1 MHDSLSARQER
12 WRSRLQ
18 RSGPTLWPEIHS
30 RGTVA
35 FNRRVRRRGANCI
48 VFGEARDEHARVP
61 FCIKFMP
68 GAKPRH
74 INLTAK
80 RLSWWRAHHPQ
91 EAEHVPRIIAC
102 WPDERVI
109 VMTREVGIPL
119 GHSLRWSP
127 IRKLFR
133 WDAQE
138 RLDRSGRVFG
148 AWLRRFAAGRPPYDD
163 SINEML
169 GHRSSLNVDGRLTV
183 DARSFLTDRIEQ
195 GHSAA
200 HTLERA
206 GVRSARNWSA
216 RFCLDSIERSVSDQE
231 AAGFVH
237 GDLKP
242 DNVLVGRNG
251 FSLID
256 WWDTPRV
263 SWTLTDLANFSGNL
277 RLGGES
283 AGTTGLWQSLL
294 HGYFEK
300 RPDDQTLATIDLV
313 SLILCLTLSAACVE
327 NKMSRLAFVRR
338 GHRFLADLS
347 AGRGQTALSTGPHE
361 GLSS

>member
-1 MHDSLSARQER
+1 MPDSLSARRKR

-18 RSGPTLWPEIHS
+18 QCGPALWPEIHE
-30 RGTVA
+30 RGTVGLH
-35 FNRRVRRRGANCI
+35 RRVKRPGANCI
-48 VFGEARDEHARVP
+48 VFGEARYRNTRVP

-68 GAKPRH
+68 GADPRDLE
-74 INLTAK
+74 LTAQ
-80 RLSWWRAHHPQ
+80 RLNWWRAHHPQ
-91 EAEHVPRIIAC
+91 EADRVPRIIAS

-109 VMTREVGIPL
+109 VMTREFGLPL
-119 GHSLRWSP
+119 GHHLRWSP

-138 RLDRSGRVFG
+138 QLHRCGFALG

-163 SINEML
+163 SIHPML
-169 GHRSSLNVDGRLTV
+169 GQRSSLNIVGRLTV
-183 DARSFLTDRIEQ
+183 DARRLLAGRIEQ
-195 GHSAA
+195 GHRAA

-231 AAGFVH
+231 PAGFVH
-237 GDLKP
+237 GDVKP

-251 FSLID
+251 FALID
-256 WWDTPRV
+256 WWMTPRV
-263 SWTLTDLANFSGNL
+263 SWPLTDLANFAANL

-283 AGTTGLWQSLL
+283 AGATRLWQSLL

-300 RPDDQTLATIDLV
+300 RADDQTLATIDLV
-313 SLILCLTLSAACVE
+313 SFILCLTHSAACVE
-327 NKMSRLAFVRR
+327 NKLSRFAFVRR
-338 GHRFLADLS
+338 SRRFLADLS
-347 AGRGQTALSTGPHE
+347 TSRRQTALNTGPRE
-361 GLSS
+361 GLSP